1 MTMRRPVIGV
11 SACVKAVQNERL
23 AFHAAPAPYIEAA
36 AQGSGGLPLL
46 IPALGDACDEI
57 LASIDGLLLSGSKSN
72 VGPGLYGQSPA
83 DAPPYDAARDSTTLP
98 LARAAL
104 AAGVPLLAICRGIQ
118 ELNVALGGSLHAR
131 VHAVAGFDDH
141 RSDPSRDLDGQ
152 FGPAHPVSL
161 TPGGLLAKLAGAT
174 SAEVNSLHGQ
184 GIDRLAPG
192 LIVEARAPDGLV
204 EAVRVEGADAF
215 ALAVQWHPEWDF
227 RWNPLSAAM
236 FRAFGAAASARAM
249 RRAHS

>member
-1 MTMRRPVIGV
+1 
-11 SACVKAVQNERL
+11 
-23 AFHAAPAPYIEAA
+23 
-36 AQGSGGLPLL
+36 
-46 IPALGDACDEI
+46 
-57 LASIDGLLLSGSKSN
+57 
-72 VGPGLYGQSPA
+72 
-83 DAPPYDAARDSTTLP
+83 TTLP

-131 VHAVAGFDDH
+131 VHAVPGFDDH
-141 RSDPSRDLDGQ
+141 RSDPSRDLDSQ
-152 FGPAHPVSL
+152 FGPAHRVFL
-161 TPGGLLAKLAGAT
+161 TPGGLLAKLAEAT

-204 EAVRVEGADAF
+204 EAVRVEDASAF
-215 ALAVQWHPEWDF
+215 ALAVQWHPEWNF
-227 RWNPLSAAM
+227 RSNPLSAAI

-249 RRAHS
+249 RRTHS